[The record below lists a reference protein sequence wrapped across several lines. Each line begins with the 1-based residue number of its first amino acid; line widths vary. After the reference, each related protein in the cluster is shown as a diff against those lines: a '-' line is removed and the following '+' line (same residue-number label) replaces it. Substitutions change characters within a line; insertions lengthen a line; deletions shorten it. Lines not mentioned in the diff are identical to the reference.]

1 MGKRKEVIYH
11 EGKLQGKL
19 LTDAECTVLD
29 KLIHISLENG
39 SVTDLKNCIYYLSEP
54 DVDRIK
60 AQKSSEGIDKTLG
73 TLEDTQTVGVA
84 YMYYAKRLVLGDS
97 VGMGKT
103 VELCGLFNLLRQ
115 KRRKEGY
122 DFNFLYLTEKN
133 LVAQT
138 RDETIRFTG
147 EYVDAVYGD
156 AKSVNNFLKENKD
169 EVNYSIVASHSI
181 VKNVNFQEYI
191 RTLYKGVEE
200 GQKPFDILVVDE
212 AGILSNQNTQMYK
225 MTKVIA
231 DMFDYVIILN
241 ATSFEKNL
249 AMFYSQIAFIDDTLL
264 PTKTDFNKRYVVFN
278 YTGPY
283 PVPTGKYK
291 NAEEFRALVG
301 YRYFARTRKST
312 GAYMKDCSADVLV
325 SDLSQTQ
332 KWLLGRTNMPHMVY
346 DCPSY
351 FYKDGSFEDTV
362 DNTPKLKDLLTVVN
376 MILEMD
382 EQVLIYATYKE
393 AQSSIQRILF
403 ENSVF
408 SVIMNGET
416 DIKEKNS
423 IIDKFKSGSIK
434 VLITNV
440 QKGLNFGHC
449 NYCVF
454 YNYDPNPNK
463 MVQFEGR
470 MTREHN
476 IVGKHVYLL
485 ISRGKELSKFKSV
498 VADRAQASDLFAG
511 SDFSCVMS
519 LLLDNDKINT
529 LK

>member
-1 MGKRKEVIYH
+1 
-11 EGKLQGKL
+11 
-19 LTDAECTVLD
+19 
-29 KLIHISLENG
+29 
-39 SVTDLKNCIYYLSEP
+39 
-54 DVDRIK
+54 
-60 AQKSSEGIDKTLG
+60 
-73 TLEDTQTVGVA
+73 
-84 YMYYAKRLVLGDS
+84 
-97 VGMGKT
+97 
-103 VELCGLFNLLRQ
+103 
-115 KRRKEGY
+115 
-122 DFNFLYLTEKN
+122 
-133 LVAQT
+133 
-138 RDETIRFTG
+138 
-147 EYVDAVYGD
+147 
-156 AKSVNNFLKENKD
+156 
-169 EVNYSIVASHSI
+169 
-181 VKNVNFQEYI
+181 
-191 RTLYKGVEE
+191 
-200 GQKPFDILVVDE
+200 
-212 AGILSNQNTQMYK
+212 MYK

-362 DNTPKLKDLLTVVN
+362 DNTPKLKDLLTIVN

>member
-1 MGKRKEVIYH
+1 MGKRKEIIYH
-11 EGKLQGKL
+11 EGKLQGTQ
-19 LTDAECTVLD
+19 LTDSDCRILD
-29 KLIHISLENG
+29 KLIHISKENG
-39 SVTDLKNCIYYLSEP
+39 CVSDLRNCIYCLSEP
-54 DVDRIK
+54 DVMRIK
-60 AQKSSEGIDKTLG
+60 SQQSAEGIEKTVG
-73 TLEDTQTVGVA
+73 KLEDTQTVGVA

-138 RDETIRFTG
+138 RDEIIRFTG

-156 AKSVNNFLKENKD
+156 AKHVNRFLKEN
-169 EVNYSIVASHSI
+169 ENTVNYSVVASHSI
-181 VKNVNFQEYI
+181 VKNNNFQEYL
-191 RTLYKGVEE
+191 RGLYKNVKE
-200 GQKPFDILVVDE
+200 GQKPFDIFVVDE
-212 AGILSNQNTQMYK
+212 AGILSNQTTQIYK
-225 MTKVIA
+225 MMKIVA

-249 AMFYSQIAFIDDTLL
+249 TMFYNQIAFVDDTLL
-264 PTKTDFNKRYVVFN
+264 PTRTEFNKRYVVFD
-278 YTGPY
+278 YRGPY
-283 PVPTGKYK
+283 PTPTGKYK

-325 SDLSQTQ
+325 SNLSQTQ
-332 KWLLGRTNMPHMVY
+332 KWLMNRTNMQNMVY

-351 FYKDGSFEDTV
+351 FYKDGSFEDTPE
-362 DNTPKLKDLLTVVN
+362 NTPKLKDLIKVVN
-376 MILEMD
+376 KIINMD

-393 AQSSIQRILF
+393 AQASIARVLKDYGI
-403 ENSVF
+403 F
-408 SVIMNGET
+408 SVIMNGDT
-416 DIKEKNS
+416 DIKDKNV
-423 IIDKFKSGSIK
+423 IIDRFKSGNIK

-449 NYCVF
+449 NYCIF

-485 ISRGKELSKFKSV
+485 ISRGKELTKFKSI
-498 VADRAQASDLFAG
+498 VADRAQASDMFAG

-519 LLLDNDKINT
+519 LLLDNDKIST
-529 LK
+529 IK